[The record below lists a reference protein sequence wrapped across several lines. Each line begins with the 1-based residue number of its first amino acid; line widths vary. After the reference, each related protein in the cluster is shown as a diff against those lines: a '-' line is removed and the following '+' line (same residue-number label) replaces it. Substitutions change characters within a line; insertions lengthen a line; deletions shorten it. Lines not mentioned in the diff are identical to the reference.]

1 MTNLGSVFTNQI
13 FKSNLTNKRV
23 AELSLTLGL
32 SSDGIRQLSSLMAP
46 QKKIKKGET
55 LFNQGE
61 RLESLYAIR
70 SGFFKTTMTTLAG
83 TEQVSGFQMM
93 GEILGMDAIST
104 EHHTCN
110 AVALYDSLISGVH
123 LSQLEQLAQELPLLQ
138 HNFNKLMS
146 HEIVHSRSLLLM
158 MGTMNADERLA
169 AFLLDLSARFAVHG
183 YSPNFFILRMR
194 REEIASYLG
203 LRMETICR
211 AVTRLREMSLANLS
225 GRNVEILDLPGLKY
239 HIAGCNRQKI

>member
-1 MTNLGSVFTNQI
+1 MTNLGSAFTSQM
-13 FKSNLTNKRV
+13 FKSDLTCKSV
-23 AELSLTLGL
+23 SELSLTLGL
-32 SSDGIRQLSSLMAP
+32 SSEGVRQLNSLMAP

-123 LSQLEQLAQELPLLQ
+123 LSQLEQLAQEFPLLQ

-146 HEIVHSRSLLLM
+146 HEIFHSRSLLLM

-169 AFLLDLSARFAVHG
+169 AFLLDLSARFAIHG
-183 YSPNFFILRMR
+183 YSPNLFTLRMR

-225 GRNVEILDLPGLKY
+225 GRDVEILDLPGLKY
-239 HIAGCNRQKI
+239 HVAGFNRQKI